1 MNKTLTVNLGGTIY
15 QIDEEAHRLLDNYLS
30 NLKRYFRKQEGAD
43 EIVADIENRIAEL
56 FTERICPEKKVL
68 CVSDVQEVINR
79 MGTPE
84 DFCNAGE
91 ELDEKKD
98 DAVQSDKI
106 TKSNKTVKR
115 RLSRAP
121 DNYMLGGVAAGLATY
136 FDWDVSWV
144 RIIMLVLIFIP
155 YSPVLLV
162 YLIAWL
168 IIPVGDTTEEKQ
180 RYGKETSSENGSE
193 TVANGSEHSIPSR
206 TSSQKAADGFISVIG
221 FIIKFLLIAIFCP
234 LLVVGALLLI
244 AALLGMIITLC
255 SGGTLLSSLLSPI
268 IGGDALMLDSP
279 WFYIAYS
286 ALLLFVGIPLFAIV
300 HSALRSTFRWRP
312 ITSNQ
317 KRLMLLSWLILLPV
331 IVIFWFVSISTMTIE
346 HRTETSLKKVIITG
360 DNKGDIIIKGYL
372 STFPM
377 LWKV

>member
-30 NLKRYFRKQEGAD
+30 NLKQYFRKQEGAD

-56 FTERICPEKKVL
+56 FAERISPEKKVL

-79 MGTPE
+79 MGKPE
-84 DFCNAGE
+84 DFGNAGE
-91 ELDEKKD
+91 ELDEKKN
-98 DAVQSDKI
+98 DAVQSDKT
-106 TKSNKTVKR
+106 TKSDKTVKR
-115 RLSRAP
+115 RLYRAP
-121 DNYMLGGVAAGLATY
+121 DNCMLGGVAAGLATY

-144 RIIMLVLIFIP
+144 RIIMFLLMFIP

-180 RYGKETSSENGSE
+180 RYGKETSIENRSE

-255 SGGTLLSSLLSPI
+255 GGGTLLSSLLSPI

-279 WFYIAYS
+279 WFYITYS

-312 ITSNQ
+312 ITSKQ
-317 KRLMLLSWLILLPV
+317 KRGLLISWLILLP
-331 IVIFWFVSISTMTIE
+331 IILILWFVSINTMSFKHEI
-346 HRTETSLKKVIITG
+346 R
-360 DNKGDIIIKGYL
+360 
-372 STFPM
+372 TFPVSTEEVSEQTDTTHI
-377 LWKV
+377 K